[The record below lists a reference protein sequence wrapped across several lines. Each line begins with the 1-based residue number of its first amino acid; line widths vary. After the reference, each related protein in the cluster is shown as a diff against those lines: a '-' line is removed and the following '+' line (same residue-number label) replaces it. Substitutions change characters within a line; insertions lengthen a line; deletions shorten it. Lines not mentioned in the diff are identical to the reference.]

1 MIARLTSMNA
11 ETLLLKMLEMMKMM
25 EVLTNQHSMDVGL
38 IHMEEELDKLLL
50 VALLVSK
57 KKTYSVI
64 HHVHQDIQEMLTYV
78 GRIALLVSTIHPSL
92 AQRLKIMEE
101 V

>member
-1 MIARLTSMNA
+1 MNA

-57 KKTYSVI
+57 
-64 HHVHQDIQEMLTYV
+64 
-78 GRIALLVSTIHPSL
+78 
-92 AQRLKIMEE
+92 
-101 V
+101 